1 MRPVVA
7 SGHVNHLFER
17 KEDDDARSGD
27 GDFAPLFHLLCCCFV
42 CLDGGKERGG
52 EEGLEISIYRFLL
65 SQATCAWTAR
75 NPNNFILPRGDAFRR
90 PAGVHLIEEART
102 TRLLFLSRAS
112 HHFSASSLP

>member
-42 CLDGGKERGG
+42 FGWGGGEGRGGGVRDKYLYILTESGNLCLDSPE
-52 EEGLEISIYRFLL
+52 
-65 SQATCAWTAR
+65 SQ
-75 NPNNFILPRGDAFRR
+75 
-90 PAGVHLIEEART
+90 
-102 TRLLFLSRAS
+102 
-112 HHFSASSLP
+112 